1 MCIFICIFQQYKTLL
16 KYNVICVPF
25 LQAILLQESDLITP
39 YVDVADN
46 SYYHTQV
53 LHGSNAFIQTPTSIG
68 FDSTT
73 LMWSLF

>member
-1 MCIFICIFQQYKTLL
+1 MCIFICIAQQYKTLL

-46 SYYHTQV
+46 SHYHT
-53 LHGSNAFIQTPTSIG
+53 
-68 FDSTT
+68 
-73 LMWSLF
+73 